1 MTQTNMPDKN
11 TRKPSRI
18 PVRFDDEA
26 QAGRGGDDSPELKK
40 GEGGSAPEELG
51 RESSYEDATE
61 MKRRVD
67 RGQEQ
72 ETEAGRAD
80 ADESD
85 AAGTIPKSELPRS
98 RDEQDTTPSHAT
110 DEEKSGERK
119 AKGGGAATGED
130 KGGEAARGEDAARAR
145 AQDEQPRAAD
155 VSAGPVMAELVATRA
170 ELRRV
175 EAELKKFGE
184 ERLEWADKLARR
196 QADFD
201 NFRKRIERERSETY
215 NRALGEVVRRLL
227 PVLDNLQ
234 RALDA
239 ERTLENAES
248 NEFRH
253 FLHGV
258 ELINRQ
264 LGGVLEGLGVEVV
277 PTVGEL
283 FDPHV
288 HEAVATE
295 ETDEVEPDTIVQ
307 EMQRGYRLGD
317 KLLRPAM
324 VKVATRP

>member
-1 MTQTNMPDKN
+1 MTQTNMADKN
-11 TRKPSRI
+11 TRKPNRI

-26 QAGRGGDDSPELKK
+26 QAGRGEGDSPELQK
-40 GEGGSAPEELG
+40 GGVSPEKAG
-51 RESSYEDATE
+51 RESSYEDETE
-61 MKRRVD
+61 MKRRVG
-67 RGQEQ
+67 RGEEQ
-72 ETEAGRAD
+72 DTEAGRAD
-80 ADESD
+80 ADERD
-85 AAGTIPKSELPRS
+85 AAGGPDPSELPRS
-98 RDEQDTTPSHAT
+98 RNEQDTTPSHAT
-110 DEEKSGERK
+110 DEEKSAERK
-119 AKGGGAATGED
+119 AGANDAV
-130 KGGEAARGEDAARAR
+130 RGEDAGR

-155 VSAGPVMAELVATRA
+155 VSSGPVMAELVATRA

-175 EAELKKFGE
+175 ETELKKLNE
-184 ERLEWADKLARR
+184 ERQEWADKLARR

-201 NFRKRIERERSETY
+201 NFRKRTERERSETY

-227 PVLDNLQ
+227 PVIDNLQ
-234 RALDA
+234 RALEA
-239 ERTLENAES
+239 ERTLENVES
-248 NEFRH
+248 KEFRH

-264 LGGVLEGLGVEVV
+264 LGGVLESLGVEVV

-324 VKVATRP
+324 VKVATRQ